1 MIGSLLAG
9 HYRVLKKLG
18 AGGFGQTYIAEDI
31 HRPGNPHCV
40 LKHLKPASSD
50 PQVLEVARKF
60 FNKEAEVL
68 ESLGIHSHIPRL
80 LAYFE
85 ENEEFYLV
93 QEYIEGHPLS
103 AELAS
108 GEIWSEDKV
117 INVLKEVLKI
127 LSFVH
132 GQGVIHRDIK
142 PDNIIRNAA
151 DNKLYL
157 IDFGAIKEVRNQALT
172 QQGQISVTVAIG
184 TPGYMPTEQGRGTPR
199 PNSDIYALGM
209 IGIQALTGRLPTRLP
224 EEQET
229 GEILWQNLV
238 NINSGLEVVLQKMT
252 RYYFRDRY
260 QSATETLQAFG
271 QLDKTALV
279 TSNSATNSEPVVVN
293 ELSLEWV
300 EKGQLCSQTIQEG
313 QSSKNPGTFRL
324 GRNPSKCDLILS
336 DPTVSGLQ
344 AEIFFNP
351 SQQNFYLRAL
361 RDNNPVT
368 VDGYSFSQGEV
379 PLNENSSLKLG
390 QTQLRVVDITPTPYP
405 AGYVP
410 PEPSMPAT
418 ILTQNIAP
426 TLPPPGETP
435 QPTATPESEPT
446 WAIAS
451 PSSSE
456 EPIVLPKR
464 GKKLSCLAGI
474 AIGVLLACGWGI
486 VQWQGG
492 TPLALSE
499 DPEEPKPSASA
510 EDSIDEIP
518 SSPPTLPKPPSPPP
532 FPKPPSLQSQ
542 ECFATIVN
550 GNVRREPT
558 SFLDNIITRY
568 SKNTLPVTGKQ
579 TPNGWYEVQL
589 GENQFGWA
597 HRDVIRNDEE
607 INSCLED
614 QRIRIEIII
623 DLPRP
628 PARDIKFL
636 EQSKR
641 FAEQGNLQSAI
652 IRAEKVPAD
661 SKLFNQA
668 QDLIEEW
675 QKNLTEPP
683 LNRNILHQIIPEDTK
698 ETMAISEAL
707 LTCPDDSDIDLF
719 GETDDFHF
727 AVCVNNGEPRYY
739 LGQEK
744 GTDSNIKVAWNK
756 GFYNGNYLYEP
767 PIHGAINATE
777 DRLQVYL
784 NGELFFNEEVISLYE
799 RP

>member
-68 ESLGIHSHIPRL
+68 ESLGIYPHIPRL

-103 AELAS
+103 QELAS

-132 GQGVIHRDIK
+132 EQGVIHRDIK
-142 PDNIIRNAA
+142 PDNIIRKAA

-209 IGIQALTGRLPTRLP
+209 IGIQALTGRLPTQLP

-229 GEILWQNLV
+229 GEILWEDLV
-238 NINSGLEVVLQKMT
+238 SINPGLEVVLQKMT

-279 TSNSATNSEPVVVN
+279 TSQPNINSEPVVVN

-300 EKGQLCSQTIQEG
+300 EKGQLCSETIQEG
-313 QSSKNPGTFRL
+313 QLSKNPGTVRL
-324 GRNPSKCDLILS
+324 GRNPSKCDLVLS

-351 SQQNFYLRAL
+351 SQKNFYLRAL
-361 RDNNPVT
+361 RENNPVT

-379 PLNENSSLKLG
+379 PLNANSSLRLG

-410 PEPSMPAT
+410 PEPSTLPPT
-418 ILTQNIAP
+418 IITQNIAP
-426 TLPPPGETP
+426 TLPPPGAPP
-435 QPTATPESEPT
+435 QPTTTPESEPT

-451 PSSSE
+451 PLSSE
-456 EPIVLPKR
+456 EPIILPKR

-474 AIGVLLACGWGI
+474 AVAVLLGCGWGI

-492 TPLALSE
+492 TPLALRE
-499 DPEEPKPSASA
+499 DPNETETPALLG
-510 EDSIDEIP
+510 EVDETP
-518 SSPPTLPKPPSPPP
+518 SSTSPGREANALP
-532 FPKPPSLQSQ
+532 SQ

-550 GNVRREPT
+550 GNVRREPA
-558 SFLDNIITRY
+558 SFLNNVITRY
-568 SKNTLPVTGKQ
+568 SVEDLPVTGKQ
-579 TPNGWYEVQL
+579 TPNGWFEVKL
-589 GENQFGWA
+589 EENQFGWA

-607 INSCLED
+607 IDSCLED
-614 QRIRIEIII
+614 QRIRIEIIV

-628 PARDIKFL
+628 PAKGTRLL
-636 EQSKR
+636 EQAKR
-641 FAEQGNLQSAI
+641 FAERGNLQSAI

-661 SKLFNQA
+661 SKLFNEA

-675 QKNLTEPP
+675 EANLTEP
-683 LNRNILHQIIPEDTK
+683 LLDRNILHQIIPEDTE
-698 ETMAISEAL
+698 ETMEISDAL
-707 LTCPDDSDIDLF
+707 LTCPDDSEINLF

-727 AVCVNNGEPRYY
+727 AVCSNDGELRYY

-744 GTDSNIKVAWNK
+744 GTDSKITVPWNQ
-756 GFYNGNYLYEP
+756 GFYNGEYLYEP
-767 PIHGAINATE
+767 PIYGAINATE
-777 DRLQVYL
+777 NRLQVYL
-784 NGELFFNEEVISLYE
+784 KGELFFNEEVISLYE